1 MLFGVEE
8 SQSSQQIML
17 FESMLFLCLTDVQ
30 PRGEARVSELRA
42 LHATEMEFTKS
53 NSQAELSL
61 ARSEGS
67 KRAESL
73 VRGLEAA
80 AAAVTR
86 WDSIQF
92 DSIYIN
98 ATALQCGEAAR
109 FDPGV

>member
-42 LHATEMEFTKS
+42 LHATEMELTKS

-92 DSIYIN
+92 ISMQLHCN
-98 ATALQCGEAAR
+98 AAK
-109 FDPGV
+109 

>member
-1 MLFGVEE
+1 
-8 SQSSQQIML
+8 ML

-30 PRGEARVSELRA
+30 PRGEARVSELKA
-42 LHATEMEFTKS
+42 LHATEMELTKS

-61 ARSEGS
+61 ARSEGV

-86 WDSIQF
+86 WDSVRFNLYQC
-92 DSIYIN
+92 N
-98 ATALQCGEAAR
+98 CTAMQCSEVAS
-109 FDPGV
+109 FDPWV